1 MSEMHDARPH
11 CEYPDCSNPARTTA
25 MALRVPGT
33 DDSHVVHLCARHAL
47 LFEMQDPDVIAWI
60 EASPTVGATGHLL
73 AL

>member
-1 MSEMHDARPH
+1 MPEMHDARPR
-11 CEYPDCSNPARTTA
+11 CDYPECSNPARTTA

-60 EASPTVGATGHLL
+60 EASPTVGATEDLL